1 MRIAKVAA
9 AAVLSTT
16 ALGIAA
22 ATAHGEA
29 GLTAVPVV
37 SSVDHGVEYTAAVL
51 PDRSSATVT
60 LASGMFVMTPAGV
73 SVRAPDGSVVATVP
87 TAMQTAAGQE
97 VRVAPEINAAATTL
111 TLRPVGAALPEA
123 GAPQFIGDAGTT
135 VAGVLIGCAIGALI
149 GLIFL
154 VVGFIPG
161 CVIGAIIGGI
171 VGANQP

>member
-16 ALGIAA
+16 ALGVAA

-29 GLTAVPVV
+29 NIATVPVV
-37 SSVDHGVEYTAAVL
+37 SSVDQGVEYTAAVAA
-51 PDRSSATVT
+51 DRSSATVT
-60 LASGMFVMTPAGV
+60 LASGKFVTTPAGV
-73 SVRAPDGSVVATVP
+73 SVQAPDGSVVATVP
-87 TAMQTAAGQE
+87 TSIQTVAGQQ
-97 VRVAPEINAAATTL
+97 VQVAPQIDAAATTL
-111 TLRPVGAALPEA
+111 TLHPVGAAVPEP
-123 GAPQFIGDAGTT
+123 GAAQFIGDAGTT

-154 VVGFIPG
+154 VVGLIPG
-161 CVIGAIIGGI
+161 CVIGGIIGGI